1 MGSEQRVLRP
11 DMGVHLLIRRQHAQD
26 DCDAG
31 SCHPAVGDLLLGRS
45 KQLTASS
52 TCGMNSPQKYC
63 IIGYLEPWLSAK
75 CECFFPLL

>member
-1 MGSEQRVLRP
+1 MSALFDLLLPSV
-11 DMGVHLLIRRQHAQD
+11 LIRLQQAQD

-63 IIGYLEPWLSAK
+63 IIGYLEVG
-75 CECFFPLL
+75 LLFLF